1 MYMNWF
7 LTFSRV
13 KRHQPRWQ
21 FPEKHYA
28 LWEIRERRIP
38 QPDWD
43 FRTRPIIK
51 EIYRPNTSQPDTL
64 PRIRMYEAMLPKR
77 GGYS

>member
-1 MYMNWF
+1 MYTNWF
-7 LTFSRV
+7 LNFSRV

-21 FPEKHYA
+21 FPEKQYA

-43 FRTRPIIK
+43 FRPRPIIR
-51 EIYRPNTSQPDTL
+51 EIVSRKVPQPDL
-64 PRIRMYEAMLPKR
+64 LQNVRGYRVILPKH
-77 GGYS
+77 

>member
-1 MYMNWF
+1 MYTNW
-7 LTFSRV
+7 LLNFSRV
-13 KRHQPRWQ
+13 KRHQPHWQ

-43 FRTRPIIK
+43 FHARPIIR
-51 EIYRPNTSQPDTL
+51 EMHNSILPQPCS
-64 PRIRMYEAMLPKR
+64 LPKLQIYEVLPPKR
-77 GGYS
+77 